1 MKCVTNVGFLINLFN
16 EQSAEISK
24 SSNLIEDILNTK
36 VTATMV
42 NCKSILSQS
51 AQKHI
56 KRRSQISIGEII
68 LSLNRK
74 MRELNGENIEFP

>member
-1 MKCVTNVGFLINLFN
+1 VTNVGFLINLFN

-36 VTATMV
+36 VTATM
-42 NCKSILSQS
+42 

>member
-1 MKCVTNVGFLINLFN
+1 M
-16 EQSAEISK
+16 
-24 SSNLIEDILNTK
+24 LNTK

-51 AQKHI
+51 AQKHL

-74 MRELNGENIEFP
+74 MSELNGENIEFP